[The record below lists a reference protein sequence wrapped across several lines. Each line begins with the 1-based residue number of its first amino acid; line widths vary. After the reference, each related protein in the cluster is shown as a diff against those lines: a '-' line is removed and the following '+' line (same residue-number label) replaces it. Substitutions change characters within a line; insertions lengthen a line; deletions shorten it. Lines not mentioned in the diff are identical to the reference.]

1 MVIKYNVV
9 YIIFPEYAKNNIL
22 HWLGWKRQ
30 ILRKTV
36 LNHSRDLSHSGNKK
50 LWNQRNLLQLVQM
63 ILVNMEGL
71 KVPKRWE
78 KLLSI

>member
-30 ILRKTV
+30 ILRKT
-36 LNHSRDLSHSGNKK
+36 
-50 LWNQRNLLQLVQM
+50 
-63 ILVNMEGL
+63 EF
-71 KVPKRWE
+71 
-78 KLLSI
+78 